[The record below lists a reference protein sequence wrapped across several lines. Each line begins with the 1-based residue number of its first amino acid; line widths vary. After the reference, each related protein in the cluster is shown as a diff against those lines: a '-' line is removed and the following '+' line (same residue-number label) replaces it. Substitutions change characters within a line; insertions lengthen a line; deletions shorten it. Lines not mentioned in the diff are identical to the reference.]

1 MLMVSMNKLTVNEIK
16 QRLKGLSNDQD
27 AFVQSLSNDSRKGVQ
42 NALRAFRRRLK
53 RQQEAQAGFQQRFK
67 YEKRFWAA
75 GLNYV
80 AGVDEVGRGPL
91 AGPVV
96 TAAVILDDSFDLVP
110 VTDSK
115 QLSRQE
121 RESLYLKIVDAAVEV
136 SIGVNDRETIDRM
149 NILEA
154 DRDAMVKAVQGLH
167 HHPQQLIVDAVKLPI
182 NIPQLTMYKAD
193 AKSIS
198 VAAASI
204 VAKEYRDHL
213 MRDYD
218 RLYPQYGFK
227 DNAGYG
233 TAQHLQALAK
243 YGVTPIHRRSFSPVK
258 KFLNVK

>member
-1 MLMVSMNKLTVNEIK
+1 MSKVTISDLKA
-16 QRLKGLSNDQD
+16 RLQDVDDLSDPLFKDFAQD
-27 AFVQSLSNDSRKGVQ
+27 PRKGAQ
-42 NALRAFRRRLK
+42 QALASRRREIM
-53 RQQEAQAGFQQRFK
+53 RQQRALAAFK
-67 YEKRFWAA
+67 KRF
-75 GLNYV
+75 NYERRFWQQGKSLV

-115 QLSRQE
+115 QLSRKE

-136 SIGVNDRETIDRM
+136 SVGVSDSRVIDRE

-154 DRDAMVKAVQGLH
+154 DRLAMVQAVSSLW
-167 HHPQQLIVDAVKLPI
+167 HHPQQLIVDAVKLPLT
-182 NIPQLTMYKAD
+182 IPQLTMYKAD

-213 MRDYD
+213 MEDYD

-233 TAQHLQALAK
+233 TAAHLAALK
-243 YGVTPIHRRSFSPVK
+243 QYGPSPIHRLSFAPVK
-258 KFLNVK
+258 KQLKN